1 MCEKGR
7 SMVEMLGVL
16 AIIGVLSVG
25 AISGYSKAM
34 MKYKLNRQTEQI
46 GSILDYATIHYEALN
61 GLRHEDISSTTQ
73 LFINLGLVPTEMI
86 SADNRSR
93 LFDIFNNVIRLYH
106 NKESSGGQYF
116 GLEIS
121 IGSYSYNIC
130 LNLFQMAKLR
140 SAFLWQTLFSKTT
153 IDSTSSQFANRVY
166 GDDYCV
172 NNCLKDLTLEKMRDL
187 CNVCDDTKTCY
198 FYFLWNYKPGGN
210 S

>member
-25 AISGYSKAM
+25 AMSGYSKAM

-46 GSILDYATIHYEALN
+46 GSILDYVTLYNDELDRENFTSLN
-61 GLRHEDISSTTQ
+61 LVR
-73 LFINLGLVPTEMI
+73 LFQKIGAIPQEMI
-86 SADNRSR
+86 KPEHPSYIYDIFDNR
-93 LFDIFNNVIRLYH
+93 IFIYH
-106 NKESSGGQYF
+106 NKESSGIQYF
-116 GLEIS
+116 SLEIS
-121 IGSYSYNIC
+121 IGSYSYNVC

-153 IDSTSSQFANRVY
+153 IDGTSSQFANRVF

-198 FYFLWNYKPGGN
+198 FYFLWNYKPSGN

>member
-46 GSILDYATIHYEALN
+46 GSILDYVTLYNDELDRENFTSLN
-61 GLRHEDISSTTQ
+61 LVR
-73 LFINLGLVPTEMI
+73 LFQKIGAIPQEMI
-86 SADNRSR
+86 KPEHPSYIYDIFDNR
-93 LFDIFNNVIRLYH
+93 IFIYH
-106 NKESSGGQYF
+106 NKESNGIQYF
-116 GLEIS
+116 SLEIS
-121 IGSYSYNIC
+121 IGSYSYNVC

-153 IDSTSSQFANRVY
+153 IDGTSSQFANRVF

-198 FYFLWNYKPGGN
+198 FYFLWNYKPSGN

>member
-25 AISGYSKAM
+25 AMSGYSKAM

-61 GLRHEDISSTTQ
+61 SLRHEDISSTTQ

-86 SADNRSR
+86 GADNRS
-93 LFDIFNNVIRLYH
+93 LFDVFNNDIYLYH
-106 NKESSGGQYF
+106 NKESSGIQYF

-121 IGSYSYNIC
+121 IGSYSYNVC

-140 SAFLWQTLFSKTT
+140 SAFLWQTLFSKTD
-153 IDSTSSQFANRVY
+153 IDSTSSQFANRVF

-198 FYFLWNYKPGGN
+198 FYFLWDYKPSGN

>member
-46 GSILDYATIHYEALN
+46 GSILDYVTLYNDELDRENFTSLN
-61 GLRHEDISSTTQ
+61 LVR
-73 LFINLGLVPTEMI
+73 LFQKIGAIPQEMI
-86 SADNRSR
+86 KPEHPSYIYDIFDNR
-93 LFDIFNNVIRLYH
+93 IFIYH
-106 NKESSGGQYF
+106 NKESNGIQYF
-116 GLEIS
+116 SLEIS
-121 IGSYSYNIC
+121 IGSYSYNVC

-153 IDSTSSQFANRVY
+153 IDSTSSQFANRVF

-198 FYFLWNYKPGGN
+198 FYFLWNYKPSGN

>member
-86 SADNRSR
+86 GADNRR
-93 LFDIFNNVIRLYH
+93 LFDIFNNDIRLYH
-106 NKESSGGQYF
+106 NKESSGAQYF

-121 IGSYSYNIC
+121 IGSYSYNVC

-153 IDSTSSQFANRVY
+153 IGSTSSQFANRVY

-187 CNVCDDTKTCY
+187 CNVCDETKTCY
-198 FYFLWNYKPGGN
+198 FYFLWNLKSGN